1 LAASVNAWRHFI
13 EKLPG
18 VIGLKDGHAFAL
30 GTTATLP
37 TCEARR
43 EGEERLVRG
52 TAGVATRRVICA
64 KNAAD
69 AYAWWDAPLAVTV
82 RKGTATWNPG
92 SIPAG
97 GRESTPVTV
106 TGAATT
112 DVAVCGFSTIGGT
125 SDVLRCV
132 AQVTAADTC
141 EATLHNVSTA
151 TGQDLGSGTVTC
163 VVMTT

>member
-1 LAASVNAWRHFI
+1 MCAPSSPITIGRICERLAAFHREVAGGDRAQ
-13 EKLPG
+13 G
-18 VIGLKDGHAFAL
+18 R
-30 GTTATLP
+30 
-37 TCEARR
+37 ARLR
-43 EGEERLVRG
+43 PWHDADVADVRSAAG
-52 TAGVATRRVICA
+52 GVATRRVICA

-69 AYAWWDAPLAVTV
+69 AYAWWDAPLSLTV